1 MEEER
6 TKFFCP
12 TLLVGPDS
20 DPMGARKEIEMRG
33 PALPPLAAMP
43 QRRSLGEHVFEN
55 LRQAI
60 IRGDV
65 APGDRLVESRLA
77 GVLEISR
84 TPVREA
90 IHKLER
96 EGLLRKLPHGG
107 FTVVHLS
114 REDIEETFGIRCV
127 LESYAARL
135 VALNHSEEDLMPLEE
150 KIREFHACLA
160 KGLLEELPRINTE
173 FHNLFYALSRS
184 PKLIKLIND
193 LRDQIFRFR
202 RILLKMDNMAR
213 TSNEDHRNMLEAI
226 RQRDA
231 DRVEKLVKEHIA
243 RGKKIVLKALE
254 DRSSEL

>member
-1 MEEER
+1 
-6 TKFFCP
+6 
-12 TLLVGPDS
+12 
-20 DPMGARKEIEMRG
+20 MGVRREIDIRG
-33 PALPPLAAMP
+33 PALPPLGAMP
-43 QRRSLGEHVFEN
+43 DRKSLGDHVFEN

-65 APGDRLVESRLA
+65 APGDRLVESRIA
-77 GVLEISR
+77 EVLDISR

-135 VALNHSEEDLMPLEE
+135 AALNHKEEELIPLEE
-150 KIREFHACLA
+150 KIREFQLSVA
-160 KGLLEELPRINTE
+160 KGRLEELPRINTE

-184 PKLIKLIND
+184 PKLIRLLND
-193 LRDQIFRFR
+193 LSDQIFRFR
-202 RILLKMDNMAR
+202 RILLKIDNMGKN
-213 TSNEDHRNMLEAI
+213 SNEDHHNMLEAI
-226 RQRDA
+226 RRRDA
-231 DRVEKLVKEHIA
+231 DRVERLVKEHIE
-243 RGKKIVLKALE
+243 RGKTMVLKALE
-254 DRSSEL
+254 DKSCEL

>member
-1 MEEER
+1 L
-6 TKFFCP
+6 P
-12 TLLVGPDS
+12 VGPGS
-20 DPMGARKEIEMRG
+20 DAMAARKEIEAREPG
-33 PALPPLAAMP
+33 LTPLGAMP
-43 QRRSLGEHVFEN
+43 DRKSLGEHVFEN

-65 APGDRLVESRLA
+65 APGDRLVESRIA
-77 GVLEISR
+77 EVLDISR

-135 VALNHSEEDLMPLEE
+135 VALNHTEEDLIPLEK
-150 KIREFHACLA
+150 KIREFQVCLA
-160 KGLLEELPRINTE
+160 KGRFEELPKINTE

-202 RILLKMDNMAR
+202 RILLKMDDMAK

-226 RQRDA
+226 RQRDV

-243 RGKKIVLKALE
+243 RGKRIVLKAME
-254 DRSSEL
+254 DRPSEL